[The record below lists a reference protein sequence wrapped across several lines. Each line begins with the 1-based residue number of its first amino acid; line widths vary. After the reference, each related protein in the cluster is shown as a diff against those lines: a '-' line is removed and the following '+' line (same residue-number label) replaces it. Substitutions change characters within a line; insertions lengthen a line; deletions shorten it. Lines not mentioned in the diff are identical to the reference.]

1 MVPRLVVEAAPCTTD
16 GTGFAVAGKGIVD
29 RRTRPEIEEIQRSP
43 DTVLRPRPDSV
54 EDRGV
59 NGISMLFH
67 GGAYFREKLY
77 TYFCRNQGL
86 S

>member
-1 MVPRLVVEAAPCTTD
+1 
-16 GTGFAVAGKGIVD
+16 
-29 RRTRPEIEEIQRSP
+29 
-43 DTVLRPRPDSV
+43 
-54 EDRGV
+54 
-59 NGISMLFH
+59 MLFH